1 MSFWS
6 VGILYLAPNLGALLE
21 DKPAETGT
29 ETGTVETGTAAVT
42 DPDAR
47 ADNAAAPAA
56 KVETV
61 RGGCK
66 RMLLSMCNPLMGA
79 VLLGLLIGLVQPLQ
93 DLFFSDQAPLRFV
106 SSAVET
112 LGKPAIGVVTI
123 LMSASLGAF
132 WDKYWKLRAAV
143 STAARAEAR
152 VAKSELTAV
161 NTAAAAASDGGAG
174 AAGAAGAVLE
184 QHFVLARTPSYT
196 DAATDTMDAAM
207 DAATSTTSAGAGDG
221 VAALTAGG
229 GGGSTA
235 GGGGSTP
242 AVDVDAGHVPFQ
254 SMITLAVVRTVGV
267 LPPNT
272 TTTAAAAAAP
282 TTTTTTTTDG
292 QNQAQVKNTGRRV
305 DREVF
310 GAPEHDRHRDAD
322 QRRDVDMRHCQQV
335 LRHVRRHE
343 KRRGRHPRRRVGRVT
358 VCPGTWEGEAIT
370 ASGCQRQSAYNP
382 HGY

>member
-272 TTTAAAAAAP
+272 TTTAAAAAA
-282 TTTTTTTTDG
+282 TTTTTTT
-292 QNQAQVKNTGRRV
+292 NT
-305 DREVF
+305 
-310 GAPEHDRHRDAD
+310 P
-322 QRRDVDMRHCQQV
+322 
-335 LRHVRRHE
+335 
-343 KRRGRHPRRRVGRVT
+343 
-358 VCPGTWEGEAIT
+358 VCWFEAV
-370 ASGCQRQSAYNP
+370 C
-382 HGY
+382 